1 MNYIPSRKS
10 KNNRSSLISAYYASE
25 LIPNYKDVIS
35 STVNSIELTE
45 SPDEDNSNNNYDKE
59 NEIDSTQID
68 NSIKKKYNFIIPAIV
83 IELNPESQ
91 IELVKDDIEKFFSSF
106 GEIKFIDLP
115 KNSKKLY
122 LLYKFYFSAL
132 FAFDTVKEILSI
144 RSEDE
149 KKKETIKVKIL
160 RNETENETKTTKD
173 DNNNT
178 TNNNNLNESSNSNN
192 NNKEKSNTK
201 YAENKI
207 TPTKLNLDCSHS
219 YLPKKLLNF
228 NNNNNTNTNYSSY
241 INETPSI
248 SEYYRNANILPN
260 KNQDDKNEN
269 TKSSS
274 NNNNTSP
281 SKIKM
286 NLQQH
291 DIDYHTLI
299 QQQNYMN
306 MIMNYQ
312 HTFYSYLNNP
322 ILNKHYYPQKNEIQF
337 NTFSSR
343 DYTYKYVCNYDVQ
356 IENDEDF
363 NVAKRI
369 IGQNGAILKKII
381 YDNCIRFHDYS
392 TKVRLRGKGSGYK
405 EGSDNIESEEPLQ
418 LCISSLNYY
427 TYIAC
432 CRSIEQL
439 LLSIYYDYFSYTQS
453 KELSIKCPDKIKK
466 YDFVVNHFVD

>member
-45 SPDEDNSNNNYDKE
+45 SPDEDNNNNNYDKE

-68 NSIKKKYNFIIPAIV
+68 NTIKKKYNFIIPAIV

-91 IELVKDDIEKFFSSF
+91 IDLVKDDIEKFFSSF

-160 RNETENETKTTKD
+160 RNETENDIKVNKDNTITINNETT
-173 DNNNT
+173 
-178 TNNNNLNESSNSNN
+178 ESNNSN
-192 NNKEKSNTK
+192 KESNAK
-201 YAENKI
+201 LAENKI

-228 NNNNNTNTNYSSY
+228 NNNTNCNYSSY
-241 INETPSI
+241 VNETPSI
-248 SEYYRNANILPN
+248 SEYYKNANILPH
-260 KNQDDKNEN
+260 KNQENTFNQSDKNEN
-269 TKSSS
+269 TKSLND

-281 SKIKM
+281 TKIKM
-286 NLQQH
+286 NPQH

-306 MIMNYQ
+306 MLINYH
-312 HTFYSYLNNP
+312 HTVYSYLNNP

-356 IENDEDF
+356 IENDEEF

-381 YDNCIRFHDYS
+381 FDNCIRFHDYS

-466 YDFVVNHFVD
+466 YDFVLNHFVD